1 MISKKEFD
9 GYREIVES
17 KDTQE
22 TLASGSPDTIGKL
35 GGTMSVYYARVAN
48 ELATVKDEIMAE
60 TLRLSQTVD
69 EKNKPISMTRAETE
83 SEINVN
89 KKQEVSRRSME
100 YLMDGMDKISF
111 ACSARVSS
119 MNKEGN
125 W

>member
-22 TLASGSPDTIGKL
+22 TLASGSPDVIGKL
-35 GGTMSVYYARVAN
+35 GGMMSVYYARIAN

-60 TLRLSQTVD
+60 TFRLSQTVD
-69 EKNKPISMTRAETE
+69 EKGKPISMTRAETE
-83 SEINVN
+83 AEINVN
-89 KKQEVSRRSME
+89 KKHEVSRRSME

-111 ACSARVSS
+111 ACSARVRS
-119 MNKEGN
+119 MNKEGS